1 MADVIR
7 AGGYGAIGSHG
18 QQHGLASHWEVWIAA
33 EAIGPMGA
41 LEVAS
46 VHGAR
51 FLGLYDDL
59 GTIETGK
66 LADLV
71 VVGSNPLDDI
81 RNTLDMRFVMK
92 GGFLYEAETLDE
104 VWPEARQF
112 GEYYWV
118 DPDALKS
125 DTLSVD
131 HWRPGNR

>member
-1 MADVIR
+1 MIDSVQHPLP
-7 AGGYGAIGSHG
+7 GSKG
-18 QQHGLASHWEVWIAA
+18 VYDLGRPRVGLAP
-33 EAIGPMGA
+33 GRA

-46 VHGAR
+46 AHGAR
-51 FLGLYDDL
+51 FLGLQDDL

-71 VVGSNPLDDI
+71 VLGSNPLDDI
-81 RNTLDMRFVMK
+81 RNTLDMRYVMK

-104 VWPEARQF
+104 VWPRPRAF

-118 DPDALKS
+118 DADALKS

-131 HWRPGNR
+131 HWRSGNR